1 MIKAVAIFCG
11 FLGIIVVALTI
22 ASAPP
27 AGYVLAAQTKV
38 SDDGCVTR
46 ELALDEGYGVSR
58 KVSQRVCASQN

>member
-1 MIKAVAIFCG
+1 MIKAGAIFCG
-11 FLGIIVVALTI
+11 FLGIIIIALMI

-27 AGYVLAAQTKV
+27 EGDVLAAQPQF

>member
-11 FLGIIVVALTI
+11 FLGIIIVALMI

-27 AGYVLAAQTKV
+27 AGDVLAGQSKI

-46 ELALDEGYGVSR
+46 ELALDEGYGISR
-58 KVSQRVCASQN
+58 QVSQRICANK

>member
-11 FLGIIVVALTI
+11 FLGIIAVALMI

-27 AGYVLAAQTKV
+27 AGDVLAGQTSF
-38 SDDGCVTR
+38 SDDGCITR

-58 KVSQRVCASQN
+58 KVSQRVCAGQN